1 MVSAHRIAIL
11 PSTPAAR
18 RVSAAVALANPPP
31 SSKKSTSCASFV
43 GICFDLNNCARASLF
58 NHSAWGCRSQ
68 RIRKRYLNAK
78 GEDYI
83 FLPQYLNRQT
93 AAKIVERHFHI
104 LLPQEARI
112 IFPCVT
118 SGRLC

>member
-31 SSKKSTSCASFV
+31 SSKKSTSCASLV

-58 NHSAWGCRSQ
+58 NHSAWGCRTKLLVTDDADRGGTTVTYVRPRRFQ
-68 RIRKRYLNAK
+68 RRGSTHALDS
-78 GEDYI
+78 E
-83 FLPQYLNRQT
+83 
-93 AAKIVERHFHI
+93 V
-104 LLPQEARI
+104 
-112 IFPCVT
+112 V
-118 SGRLC
+118 GR